1 VSSVEESYNFR
12 RIDDRLTTSGL
23 VSAEQLATL
32 GRDGYAAVIN
42 LLPDNNERAV
52 HDEADIVAEQGLDYV
67 SIPVDFAAPT
77 HADLERFCEAMDGLE
92 GRKVHVHCAANY
104 RVSAF
109 YSLYALR
116 QGRCTVEQADAL
128 VRDVWDPAEHPAWA
142 AFIADERARFGS
154 RPADPA

>member
-1 VSSVEESYNFR
+1 VASVEDAYNFR

-23 VSAEQLATL
+23 VSAEQLGSL
-32 GRDGYAAVIN
+32 GRDGYEAVVN
-42 LLPDNNERAV
+42 LLPDDNERAV
-52 HDEADIVAEQGLDYV
+52 PDEADIVQGQGLDYV
-67 SIPVDFAAPT
+67 WIPVDFAAPT
-77 HADLERFCEAMDGLE
+77 RADLDQFVETMDGLE

-116 QGRCTVEQADAL
+116 RGRCTEEQADAI

-142 AFIADERARFGS
+142 AFIAEERT
-154 RPADPA
+154 RPGDPV